1 MWINECAYCK
11 RQQHTTIVWNI
22 TAVQKTLL
30 VLKRCQEKIF
40 SLLHLFCTVP
50 TVSGTR
56 SSTVCYYVSFT
67 SVVACFC
74 LLLGFS
80 QFRDSGSQITQGIG
94 PTGLVYNPPL
104 DKTYFVCWE
113 LTDSSKVGVPDL
125 NASWMR
131 STFFLKNCWH
141 PLLKRCFGQE
151 EEAQGQDHPPKHLG
165 ALQWKC
171 FSFSCFDIIAV
182 LLCVFKWGMWRVR
195 RGREPWERS
204 EAGGVI
210 GNERHLRH
218 SPVSSPTE
226 ELRKE

>member
-11 RQQHTTIVWNI
+11 RQQHTTTVWNI

-67 SVVACFC
+67 SVGACFC

-80 QFRDSGSQITQGIG
+80 QFKDSGSQRTQGTG

-104 DKTYFVCWE
+104 DRII
-113 LTDSSKVGVPDL
+113 LSVGNWLIHQKWVFQT
-125 NASWMR
+125 WMR
-131 STFFLKNCWH
+131 VEW
-141 PLLKRCFGQE
+141 
-151 EEAQGQDHPPKHLG
+151 
-165 ALQWKC
+165 
-171 FSFSCFDIIAV
+171 
-182 LLCVFKWGMWRVR
+182 
-195 RGREPWERS
+195 
-204 EAGGVI
+204 GGVLSFWKTAGTHFWRGVLDRKRRLKVKI
-210 GNERHLRH
+210 TLQSISVHYNGNALVVRFL
-218 SPVSSPTE
+218 
-226 ELRKE
+226 LL